1 MFFKK
6 KPIEIPQFK
15 PGKDTTASVYD
26 KAKTFAEDTLLD
38 IAADISTGGNTK
50 L

>member
-1 MFFKK
+1 MFYKK
-6 KPIEIPQFK
+6 KPIEIPQFN
-15 PGKDTTASVYD
+15 PGKDTTSSVYE

-38 IAADISTGGNTK
+38 MAADISKGGDSK